1 MDSKYLCLLVAA
13 TAAALAAFVPAA
25 HGGPTRLDSLGGGHV
40 LRQLDPLGGGHVLRG
55 LDSLGGG
62 HILRDVDGGE
72 PLPPSQF
79 RYQHKRG
86 LDPLSG
92 MAFGVAKKNFDEI
105 DRAGFGGFVKKNFDE
120 IDRAGFGRFVKK
132 NGYDEIDRAGFGR
145 FVKRPSWK

>member
-1 MDSKYLCLLVAA
+1 MDSASPASCCKYLCLLFALIS
-13 TAAALAAFVPAA
+13 AALA
-25 HGGPTRLDSLGGGHV
+25 GPTRLDSRGSLDSLGGGHV
-40 LRQLDPLGGGHVLRG
+40 LRDLDPLGGGHVLRG

-62 HILRDVDGGE
+62 HILREAPAEV
-72 PLPPSQF
+72 
-79 RYQHKRG
+79 RYQQVKRG

-120 IDRAGFGRFVKK
+120 IDRSGFGRFVKK
-132 NGYDEIDRAGFGR
+132 NGFDEIDRAGFGR

>member
-1 MDSKYLCLLVAA
+1 MDSASPASCCKYLCLLFALIS
-13 TAAALAAFVPAA
+13 AALA
-25 HGGPTRLDSLGGGHV
+25 GPTRLDSRGSLDSLGGGHV

-62 HILRDVDGGE
+62 HILREAPAEV
-72 PLPPSQF
+72 
-79 RYQHKRG
+79 RYQQVKRG

-120 IDRAGFGRFVKK
+120 IDRSGFGRFVKK
-132 NGYDEIDRAGFGR
+132 NGFDEIDRAGFGS
-145 FVKRPSWK
+145 FVKKWN